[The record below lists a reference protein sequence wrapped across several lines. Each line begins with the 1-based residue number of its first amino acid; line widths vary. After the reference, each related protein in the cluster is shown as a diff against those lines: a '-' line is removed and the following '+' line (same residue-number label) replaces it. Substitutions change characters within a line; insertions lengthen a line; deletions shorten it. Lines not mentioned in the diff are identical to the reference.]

1 MSKAFKMFSTSM
13 WQASILERTL
23 CLRMFVPTE
32 EHECPQIIKLLRKL
46 LEGFP
51 GGSVEKN
58 TPVMQKMQETQVW
71 SLGQEDPLEEGR
83 ATQCSCLENP
93 MNRGAWWAAVH
104 GVAKSRTGLK
114 QLSTHTWKLLGPA
127 SDMRQTLKMACEV
140 MFATSVTGFLFCM

>member
-58 TPVMQKMQETQVW
+58 TPVMQKMQETQV
-71 SLGQEDPLEEGR
+71 
-83 ATQCSCLENP
+83 
-93 MNRGAWWAAVH
+93 
-104 GVAKSRTGLK
+104 
-114 QLSTHTWKLLGPA
+114 
-127 SDMRQTLKMACEV
+127 
-140 MFATSVTGFLFCM
+140 